1 MTEVNDEATNALI
14 ASMLAEDNHYTEY
27 DAYHMGPDSEDD
39 DWGGS
44 KKKPKK
50 GMQATAKR
58 IRSQPI
64 TLIMYAS
71 TVLRI
76 QRRIQGLVV
85 LAGAAG
91 RKSKGTK
98 AAAAPAAAVAEEEF
112 KPDTSGTEEPKDAP
126 HEHELSA
133 TGRRKR
139 KDTGTN
145 RTQSRGWSEEEERLF
160 SEALE
165 LHGRDWKAAAAHVGT
180 RDARAF
186 TSHAQKF
193 FIKLAIAD
201 KPVPAKVA
209 ETGQGY
215 TLSGKPLDP
224 TSAAARAY
232 GLKPEILQSTLQST
246 VDAVSSVPHRPACC
260 RS

>member
-1 MTEVNDEATNALI
+1 MDAL
-14 ASMLAEDNHYTEY
+14 SF
-27 DAYHMGPDSEDD
+27 
-39 DWGGS
+39 
-44 KKKPKK
+44 
-50 GMQATAKR
+50 
-58 IRSQPI
+58 
-64 TLIMYAS
+64 
-71 TVLRI
+71 
-76 QRRIQGLVV
+76 VV
-85 LAGAAG
+85 ALSGAG
-91 RKSKGTK
+91 RKSKGAK
-98 AAAAPAAAVAEEEF
+98 AAAVETTAAPDIEEEF
-112 KPDTSGTEEPKDAP
+112 KPDMKGSEDPNDGSQELQ
-126 HEHELSA
+126 LSA

-145 RTQSRGWSEEEERLF
+145 RSQSRGWSEEEERLF
-160 SEALE
+160 VEALD

-193 FIKLAIAD
+193 LIKLAIAG

-232 GLKPEILQSTLQST
+232 GLKPDILQSKRQ
-246 VDAVSSVPHRPACC
+246 P
-260 RS
+260 